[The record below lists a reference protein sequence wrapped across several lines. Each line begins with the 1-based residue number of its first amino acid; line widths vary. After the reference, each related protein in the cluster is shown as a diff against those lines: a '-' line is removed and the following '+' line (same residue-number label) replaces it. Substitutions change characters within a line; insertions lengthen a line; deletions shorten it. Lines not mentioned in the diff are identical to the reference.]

1 MEYLTKI
8 DWHLS
13 YFAWGFILYLLAREG
28 EEKIDPIP
36 RLLWKAFLVGI
47 VVYVGCLTGI
57 DFLPWLASR
66 ITNPVL
72 SQVVGNWFFCLAI
85 GLAVGWALR
94 KLLFR
99 LFAKP
104 RPHSN

>member
-8 DWHLS
+8 DWHFS
-13 YFAWGFILYLLAREG
+13 YFTFGFILYLLMREG

-47 VVYVGCLTGI
+47 VVYVGSLVAI

-72 SQVVGNWFFCLAI
+72 SQVVGNRFFCLAI
-85 GLAVGWALR
+85 GLAVCWPLR

-104 RPHSN
+104 RPHSK